1 MFYRKSFSG
10 SSVLQGPDEIGIC
23 IALGATGSGV
33 QWMVMRESRV
43 LLAAGPRVWYSHSL
57 AAAGLIRA
65 QLYQMSPFDPVIF
78 IGATVGIAA
87 VTVLSA

>member
-1 MFYRKSFSG
+1 
-10 SSVLQGPDEIGIC
+10 
-23 IALGATGSGV
+23 
-33 QWMVMRESRV
+33 MRESRV
-43 LLAAGPRVWYSHSL
+43 LLAAGPRAWYSHSL

>member
-1 MFYRKSFSG
+1 MFYRNSFSG

-43 LLAAGPRVWYSHSL
+43 LLAAGLVL
-57 AAAGLIRA
+57 
-65 QLYQMSPFDPVIF
+65 
-78 IGATVGIAA
+78 GIPIAWRRPA
-87 VTVLSA
+87 